1 MNNLKFGMKRTELYV
16 LNREWSE
23 NYSKYLQTSNEEVV
37 KQISNEYLIEEMKNN
52 ERKLEEDLDFVIVNK
67 LVWEVIKKLYE
78 GGPEISYN

>member
-1 MNNLKFGMKRTELYV
+1 MKRTELYV

>member
-1 MNNLKFGMKRTELYV
+1 MV
-16 LNREWSE
+16 LR